1 MKVLI
6 HILRLL
12 TGGLFIFSGL
22 VKAIDPLGLAY
33 KMQEFFEAWANDGY
47 LPGLM
52 KQLDHYVLGFSIL
65 MITLEVAVGVALLLG
80 RWKKIT
86 LWLLLLLMLFFTF
99 LTSYVLFSGKIRAC
113 GCFGD
118 CIPLTPIQTFTKDII
133 LLLFVLTLMFGSKY
147 ILPMLK
153 PWPSTM
159 VWSAATMSVLLLQFY
174 VLKHLPVK
182 DCLPYR
188 VGNNIIELRKM
199 PADAIPDKYEYQF
212 VYEKG
217 GEQKAFPVT
226 GLPDSTWKF
235 VERKQTL
242 VQKGQ
247 NNIPQI
253 NDFSLTTADGID
265 STEALLGQP
274 GTYYLLFVKDLDDYP
289 LDQQEDIALVKRLLK
304 QHPVY
309 IITSARDKVTQRFAG
324 LAVPVFTCDATAIKT
339 ASRTKPALFEMNGP
353 VVAHKW
359 GWADFSDINPK

>member
-1 MKVLI
+1 
-6 HILRLL
+6 
-12 TGGLFIFSGL
+12 
-22 VKAIDPLGLAY
+22 
-33 KMQEFFEAWANDGY
+33 
-47 LPGLM
+47 
-52 KQLDHYVLGFSIL
+52 
-65 MITLEVAVGVALLLG
+65 
-80 RWKKIT
+80 
-86 LWLLLLLMLFFTF
+86 
-99 LTSYVLFSGKIRAC
+99 
-113 GCFGD
+113 
-118 CIPLTPIQTFTKDII
+118 
-133 LLLFVLTLMFGSKY
+133 
-147 ILPMLK
+147 MLK

-247 NNIPQI
+247 NNVPQI